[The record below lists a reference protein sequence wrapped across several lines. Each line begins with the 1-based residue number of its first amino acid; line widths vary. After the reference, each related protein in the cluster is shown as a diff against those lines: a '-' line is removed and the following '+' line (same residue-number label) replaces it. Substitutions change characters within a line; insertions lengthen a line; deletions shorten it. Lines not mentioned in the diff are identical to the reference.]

1 MAGTFTTRVTIPQV
15 QPEVGGVATYRAPLA
30 TAPDV
35 STGLKEGAQQI
46 AQASSEF
53 GKMLVEQGRHQQIID
68 SAGAEENIKDQFN
81 QIRVDARQLPGN
93 QQAQYVKD
101 QTTAVGKQMLEDPA
115 NAHIRGY
122 LGTRI
127 PQLQGVVLD
136 DARLYGAEQT
146 MRDQK
151 AQNDRLDQ
159 KVAANDV
166 AGSYVVGPDGKVID
180 NPKGT
185 AGPARQ
191 QVYGRYDAMF
201 PQNPIMA
208 GALKHDFDIKATEAR
223 AQYIARNP
231 DAAHPDL
238 LNNFIEQNRDVITP
252 QMETELHNAQ
262 TAAVNEPMRQQEAGW
277 TALRASSIQ
286 YQQDFI
292 AKNGHP
298 DMARLEKDAQWKR
311 IQPEDYQRFS
321 GQQYVEPTP
330 KGTLDAFDTAIAG
343 AKSEDDIDAIRFG
356 IESSAA
362 NKTMNGRDV
371 PALNVK
377 LQEKLRHLRTE
388 AGPADVTASG
398 GLEDYYTPNANE
410 RLRLGGTGGLAEF
423 ESAKKKALTIYKSMT
438 FGHPTD
444 PEAYTKA
451 AEAAKKAVPRPTV
464 EGIYGE
470 LRNPGAAAKPAAP
483 APPKPAAVPKPL
495 ASYNDDQFRR
505 IAAYVRAHPE
515 ALA

>member
-1 MAGTFTTRVTIPQV
+1 MGGNFSTRVTIPQV
-15 QPEVGGVATYRAPLA
+15 QPDVGGVAEYHAPLA
-30 TAPDV
+30 SVPDV
-35 STGLKEGAQQI
+35 SSGLKEGAQQI
-46 AQASSEF
+46 TQATSEF
-53 GKMLVEQGRHQQIID
+53 SKMLVEQGRHQQVID
-68 SAGAEENIKDQFN
+68 SASAEEDLKDQFN

-101 QTTAVGKQMLEDPA
+101 QTTAVGKRVLEDPN

-127 PQLQGVVLD
+127 PEIQGVVLD

-146 MRDQK
+146 MRDQR

-166 AGSYVVGPDGKVID
+166 AGSYVVGPNGKVID

-191 QVYGRYDAMF
+191 QVYARYDAMF
-201 PQNPIMA
+201 PLNPIMA

-262 TAAVNEPMRQQEAGW
+262 TAAVNEPMRQQEAGF
-277 TALRASSIQ
+277 TALRATSLQ

-298 DMARLEKDAQWKR
+298 DMARLESDAQWKR
-311 IQPEDYQRFS
+311 ITPEDYQRLS
-321 GQQYVEPTP
+321 GQQYFEPTP
-330 KGTLDAFDTAIAG
+330 PGVLASYQTQINNAT
-343 AKSEDDIDAIRFG
+343 SEDELVG
-356 IESSAA
+356 IKANIGFAAA
-362 NKTMNGRDV
+362 NKVVNGRDAG
-371 PALNVK
+371 PLDMLATNR
-377 LQEKLRHLRTE
+377 LRHLKSTAGSAETTQTE
-388 AGPADVTASG
+388 RIRQVFEYNGSSDDMIIHNLNPSA
-398 GLEDYYTPNANE
+398 LPNARE
-410 RLRLGGTGGLAEF
+410 HAMSIFKAEI
-423 ESAKKKALTIYKSMT
+423 AA
-438 FGHPTD
+438 HPED
-444 PEAYTKA
+444 PAAYTKA
-451 AEAAKKAVPRPTV
+451 ADKALNAVPRPTMESV
-464 EGIYGE
+464 RKQ
-470 LRNPGAAAKPAAP
+470 LMVKPAP
-483 APPKPAAVPKPL
+483 APPAPPAPPPKPV
-495 ASYNDDQFRR
+495 ARYSDDQHRA

-515 ALA
+515 ALG